1 MPESFNLDKTYQ
13 YLLISLAFFLPLT
26 VFGGNVVVVLIVVLW
41 LISGNY
47 KNKLNEIFSNKLMI
61 ASIIFFSLHVIGLIW
76 TEDLQWGLHIV
87 HKMWYFLLLFPILF
101 TIVKKKY
108 IKYYITSFLLAI
120 TLTEV
125 VSYLVWFEIIPP
137 FKNATVINPTP
148 FMSHVS
154 YNPILAFAIYL
165 VLNQTF
171 FNSKLSKPLFL
182 QYSFFAVTMSINMF
196 ITGGR
201 GGQVM
206 FFVMLTIFI
215 FQFFSFQKVKALLAI
230 LILIPGIFF
239 TAYQTSPLFEE
250 RVDLAMYNIINY
262 SDNKSSS
269 VGLRITIALN
279 SWSVMK
285 ENLLIG
291 IGTGDFPNEY
301 RKINQINTPQLPL
314 TTNPHNMYTL
324 IGMQLGLV
332 GLISMFSIFYL
343 QIKRSLV
350 TSNKF
355 IRDVGLVL
363 PILFLVIM
371 WSDSYLLG
379 HYTTLLFV
387 FFSSFIHKDFDKI
400 E

>member
-13 YLLISLAFFLPLT
+13 YLLIALAFLLPLT

-47 KNKLNEIFSNKLMI
+47 KNKINEIFSNKLMI
-61 ASIIFFSLHVIGLIW
+61 SSIVFFSLHVIGLIW
-76 TEDLQWGLHIV
+76 TEDLKWGLHIV
-87 HKMWYFLLLFPILF
+87 HKMWYFLLLYPILF

-108 IKYYITSFLLAI
+108 IKYYITSFLFAI

-125 VSYLVWFEIIPP
+125 VSYLVWFEILPP

-165 VLNQTF
+165 VMNQTF

-182 QYSFFAVTMSINMF
+182 LYSFFAVTMSINMF

-201 GGQVM
+201 SGQVM
-206 FFVMLTIFI
+206 FFVMITILI
-215 FQFFSFQKVKALLAI
+215 IQFFSKQKVKALLGI

-239 TAYQTSPLFEE
+239 IAYQTSSLFEE
-250 RVDLAMYNIINY
+250 RVDLATYNIINY
-262 SDNKSSS
+262 SDNKGSSA
-269 VGLRITIALN
+269 GLRITISLN

-285 ENLLIG
+285 ENLLFG

-301 RKINQINTPQLPL
+301 RKINQINTPQLPV

-387 FFSSFIHKDFDKI
+387 FFSSFLHKDFDKI